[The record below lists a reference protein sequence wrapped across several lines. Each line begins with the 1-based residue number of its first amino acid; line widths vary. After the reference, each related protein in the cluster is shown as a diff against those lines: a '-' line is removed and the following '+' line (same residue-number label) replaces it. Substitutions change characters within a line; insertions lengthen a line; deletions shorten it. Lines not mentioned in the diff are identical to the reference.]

1 MGAGLE
7 AWIHRT
13 DRGARGVL
21 DQAGV
26 EHVGEHQVDLQVPH
40 CLEEATRPARAEEC
54 AGTRAVHAVTNEIM
68 IQNRQNSICGRW
80 DTRASG
86 SCEGNVACGV
96 EVLVS
101 SRAKV

>member
-40 CLEEATRPARAEEC
+40 CLEEATRPA
-54 AGTRAVHAVTNEIM
+54 
-68 IQNRQNSICGRW
+68 GRRGPKNAREREQS
-80 DTRASG
+80 TQ
-86 SCEGNVACGV
+86 
-96 EVLVS
+96 
-101 SRAKV
+101 